1 MRHAPSLRTLPL
13 SRNALRHS
21 SHKSAQ
27 IKAHVT
33 HLSDMTGCVTLRGKV
48 AHLPQGEDGILMIFT
63 PEHRG
68 CHVLPSSV
76 EADYKCRL
84 HELNA
89 EFCSSRRHRSRA
101 VFVLAVFTALLILS
115 LLRNGHVSSSAL
127 GVVAVLG
134 IAFSLREYIR
144 SSALSRQLALRCIF
158 CERGLERL
166 RGEWQA
172 LDVTGEEFARSRH
185 LYQFD
190 LDVLGDRSLFT
201 LLCTTRS
208 QAGAERLAAILLD
221 PVGMEETK
229 ARQEAVRELRSAT
242 ALREE
247 IALLGKYQ
255 FQGCNPAALDDW
267 MSAPVLRVSH
277 AIPVFLFACGAVIL
291 LLVILGLA
299 QFLGWLQVLP
309 IVAPLLL
316 AQATAGAR
324 LRRGI
329 RSHLKIL
336 RNLTNEFSVL
346 QQGLLL
352 FERQSFLSPKL
363 KGLVDRSRKSNASVQ
378 IRRLERLLWGIA
390 QREKELLTLPSLL
403 VAAGTQLVLA
413 VERWRATNHEGLKQW
428 IDCWAEFEALSA
440 IACYAWEHPDDVF
453 PEFVSDS
460 VAFEAEGLGHP
471 LLPAE
476 KCVRNDLTLDK
487 STRFCILSGSNMA
500 GKSTLLKAVGLNVI
514 LAHAGAPVRATRARL
529 ASFYVCSSNSISD
542 SLLDGKSKFLAE
554 AERLHGILQQTE
566 LERPVLFIIDEILSG
581 TNSHDRRI
589 ACEWVVRALVAG
601 GAIGILSTHD
611 LALTSIAELPELRGV
626 NCCMESDDSDD
637 RLNFDYKMK
646 PGVSRRSGAL
656 AIMKMIGIDALGP
669 ATNTGYGLTV
679 EKTAERLSQSGRGN
693 H

>member
-1 MRHAPSLRTLPL
+1 
-13 SRNALRHS
+13 
-21 SHKSAQ
+21 
-27 IKAHVT
+27 
-33 HLSDMTGCVTLRGKV
+33 MTECVTLRGKV

-63 PEHRG
+63 TKHRG
-68 CHVLPSSV
+68 CHVLPTGV
-76 EADYKCRL
+76 EADYNGRL
-84 HELNA
+84 HELNT
-89 EFCSSRRHRSRA
+89 EFSSSRRHRSMA
-101 VFVLAVFTALLILS
+101 VFFLAVFTALLILS
-115 LLRNGHVSSSAL
+115 LMRNGHATFSAQA
-127 GVVAVLG
+127 VVPVLG

-144 SSALSRQLALRCIF
+144 SSALSRQLALRCVF

-166 RGEWQA
+166 RGEWQT
-172 LDVTGEEFARSRH
+172 LEVTGEEFARSGH

-208 QAGAERLAAILLD
+208 QAGAECLAAFLLD

-229 ARQEAVRELRSAT
+229 ARQEAVRELCSAT

-267 MSAPVLRVSH
+267 MSAPVLRVH
-277 AIPVFLFACGAVIL
+277 PAIAVFLFACGAVIL
-291 LLVILGLA
+291 LLVMLGLA

-316 AQATAGAR
+316 AQATAIAR

-346 QQGLLL
+346 QQGLQL

-403 VAAGTQLVLA
+403 AAAGTQLVLA
-413 VERWRATNHEGLKQW
+413 VERWRATNQEQLKQW

-440 IACYAWEHPDDVF
+440 IACYAWENPDDVF

-476 KCVRNDLTLDK
+476 KCVGNDLTLDK

-514 LAHAGAPVRATRARL
+514 LAYAGAPVRATRARL

-581 TNSHDRRI
+581 TNSHDRCI

-626 NCCMESDDSDD
+626 NCCMESDDDP
-637 RLNFDYKMK
+637 LNFDYRLK
-646 PGVSRRSGAL
+646 PGVSRRSSAL
-656 AIMKMIGIDALGP
+656 AIMKMIGVDALGP
-669 ATNTGYGLTV
+669 ATNTGP
-679 EKTAERLSQSGRGN
+679 
-693 H
+693 